1 MRWTGLRRSVNVED
15 RRGQGGM
22 MGMGGRPRMAMGG
35 GIGTLILLAVIY
47 FLGGNPMALLETGSD
62 FAPSHGPA
70 RDVPRND
77 EQGQFVTAILGST
90 EDVWSSLFEQMG
102 RDYQVPRLVLFDGM
116 TKSSCG
122 YGDAAVGPFYCPPD
136 QQVYID
142 LTFFDELARRF
153 QAPGD
158 FAQAYVIAHEV
169 GHHVQRQLGLMDRVN
184 SQRGRISEA
193 AYNDLSV
200 RLELQADFFAGVWA
214 HHAERA
220 KQILEEG
227 DVEEAL
233 AAAAAIGDDRL
244 QTRSKGYAVPDSFT
258 HGTSAQRVKWFRKG
272 LQTGD
277 VKDGDTFA
285 VSEP

>member
-15 RRGQGGM
+15 RRGRGGM
-22 MGMGGRPRMAMGG
+22 IGFGGPRMMAGG
-35 GIGTLILLAVIY
+35 GIGTLILLVVIY
-47 FLGGNPMALLETGSD
+47 FMGGNPLALFEGGEEYVATD
-62 FAPSHGPA
+62 EPA
-70 RDVPRND
+70 REVPADD

-90 EDVWSSLFEQMG
+90 EEVWSALFERMG
-102 RDYQVPRLVLFDGM
+102 REYREPRLVLFDVQ
-116 TKSSCG
+116 TPSSCG
-122 YGDAAVGPFYCPPD
+122 YGSSAMGPFYCPAD
-136 QQVYID
+136 ARVYID
-142 LTFFDELARRF
+142 LSFFDDLARRF

-169 GHHVQRQLGLMDRVN
+169 GHHVQNQLGLTDRVH
-184 SQRGRISEA
+184 SQRGRVSQA

-220 KQILEEG
+220 RQILEEG

-233 AAAAAIGDDRL
+233 TAASAIGDDRL
-244 QTRSKGYAVPDSFT
+244 QKRSQGYAVPDSFT

-272 LQTGD
+272 LRTGD
-277 VKDGDTFA
+277 IDDGDTFA
-285 VSEP
+285 VREP